1 MAKDPAINWYFDNWD
16 GGTKLFTR
24 HQKGCYMDLL
34 SAQFHCGHLTIEN
47 IKTILGS
54 DFSEWNKILSGK
66 FEADENGLFFNE
78 RIEHEIKKRE
88 KFIEKQIQNG
98 KKGGRPK
105 TQKEPKENPSL
116 NPNHNPN
123 KSLYGTE
130 IENGIGIV
138 SFGKSEN
145 LFLKIKDFAVEI
157 ENSYSKIEAAARRN
171 KTSPDVIKSMIPDFV
186 DVCITKSMD
195 EDTWHNYCNY
205 FSNWITNEFS
215 KQKKSTQTKSP
226 HQLREMNYNEKP

>member
-47 IKTILGS
+47 IKTILGP

-145 LFLKIKDFAVEI
+145 LFLKIHEFAKEI
-157 ENSYSKIEAAARRN
+157 SNSYSQIEAAARKN
-171 KTSPDVIKSMIPDFV
+171 KTSPDEIKKLIPDFI
-186 DVCITKSMD
+186 DVCITKSKN
-195 EDTWHNYCNY
+195 EDTWHSYCNY
-205 FSNWITNEFS
+205 FSNWLASEFS
-215 KQKKSTQTKSP
+215 KKQKSTNKNP